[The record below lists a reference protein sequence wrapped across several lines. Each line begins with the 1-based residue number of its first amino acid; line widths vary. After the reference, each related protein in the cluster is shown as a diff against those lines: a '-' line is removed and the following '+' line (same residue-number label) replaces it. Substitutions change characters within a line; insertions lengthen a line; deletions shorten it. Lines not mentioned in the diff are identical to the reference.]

1 MAQRVAVIGSHSGLH
16 ARPAA
21 AFAQA
26 ASRAPLPVTL
36 AVEGKEPVAAGS
48 LLGIMTLGARHGD
61 HVTLTADGDQA
72 EAVLDELAQLLE
84 RELDA

>member
-1 MAQRVAVIGSHSGLH
+1 MAQRVVTIGSHSGLH

-21 AFAQA
+21 TFVQA
-26 ASRAPLPVTL
+26 AGQAAVAVTI
-36 AVEGKEPVAAGS
+36 AVDGKEPVAASS
-48 LLGIMTLGARHGD
+48 LLGVMTLGARHGD
-61 HVTLTADGDQA
+61 QVRLTADGEGA